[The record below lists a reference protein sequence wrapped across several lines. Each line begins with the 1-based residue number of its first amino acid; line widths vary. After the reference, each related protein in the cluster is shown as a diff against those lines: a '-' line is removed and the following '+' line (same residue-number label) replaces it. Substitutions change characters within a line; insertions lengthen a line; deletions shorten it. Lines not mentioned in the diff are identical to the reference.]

1 MNMIRMIALGTVM
14 AFGAGQAWA
23 EAQHLRF
30 ATGQS
35 PDSVIE
41 KKSYGPWAEA
51 LNEESKGA
59 LDVVAYPPPFATT
72 TNMWDRVTA
81 GVADIGV
88 VALNNSGLP
97 LKAAFVAS
105 LPGLGR
111 DTEAAS
117 VAMWRLYEQ
126 GLLDAAFDEVEVLG
140 FQTAIA
146 FTLYSKT
153 PITKMEDLKGLRVRV
168 ADANSAAALGALGA
182 SPASIPF
189 NEAYQAI
196 DRGVVDAAVGNG
208 NTMVVFRFRE
218 LLNHEQTSVA
228 FGMTNFAFVM
238 NKDAY
243 ANLSPEG
250 RATID
255 GWRGERLSRYL
266 GAHQNGFM
274 EDFNSEMLAAGDL
287 TQSELEPAELVRW
300 QEAIAPVT
308 AKWIADTP
316 DGQKIYDTFVAEY
329 DKVVAAKN

>member
-1 MNMIRMIALGTVM
+1 MVAWWFRWVTLVHLGGAVVWLAWMWPQSVPWAVIGAVVWLLGARIMLGLQFMCM
-14 AFGAGQAWA
+14 AILRRSQGEPPLPRGSVWRAWNAESRLSARTFGW
-23 EAQHLRF
+23 EM
-30 ATGQS
+30 
-35 PDSVIE
+35 
-41 KKSYGPWAEA
+41 PWAEDSQA
-51 LNEESKGA
+51 
-59 LDVVAYPPPFATT
+59 DYVP
-72 TNMWDRVTA
+72 DRPVGSA
-81 GVADIGV
+81 GVVLVHGW
-88 VALNNSGLP
+88 LCN
-97 LKAAFVAS
+97 
-105 LPGLGR
+105 R
-111 DTEAAS
+111 
-117 VAMWRLYEQ
+117 AMWADALYQ
-126 GLLDAAFDEVEVLG
+126 
-140 FQTAIA
+140 
-146 FTLYSKT
+146 
-153 PITKMEDLKGLRVRV
+153 LRVAGVPCIAVSMPMLLHRI
-168 ADANSAAALGALGA
+168 GTG
-182 SPASIPF
+182 
-189 NEAYQAI
+189 
-196 DRGVVDAAVGNG
+196 RGVVDAAVGNG